1 MKMNNKFM
9 ENIGLK
15 ITALIFAVV
24 LWLIVVNVDDPVKTV
39 TYRNIPVTIENT
51 EIVTNRGKT
60 YKVVD
65 DTQTVNVVVSTK
77 RSNISKVTADKIV
90 ATADMSE
97 MQLESLVPIKVTIP
111 GFTGEYT
118 ASASPGNL
126 KVKIEERTKKVFPVT
141 VLTTGTPRDGYVV
154 DKDNAVAIPE
164 KIEVK
169 GSESIVSSIESV
181 IAKVD
186 VSGISKDEILPA
198 EIIFYDNHGS
208 VVNRSQLVDN
218 LGEEG
223 ITVDVKVL
231 NVKSVGIRADLT
243 ASDDENT
250 IYKVTCE
257 PSSIQVCGEE
267 ELLKD
272 FDEIVIPSE
281 AINYNGEEGKLETT
295 IDVSTYLPEGI
306 SLLDS
311 KGNNVVL
318 TVVVEKEGTK
328 TVEFQVE
335 SIKIENLSEKLKV
348 SFEEGTE
355 LKLQFAGPQEELD
368 KLNLKEIV
376 SIDMKNNINP
386 GVYEVPVIVSLDEES
401 GIVLTETPYIKVKLT
416 EKKKGPDIKSNTVDE

>member
-1 MKMNNKFM
+1 MMMNNKFM

-15 ITALIFAVV
+15 IAALIFAVV

-65 DTQTVNVVVSTK
+65 DTQTVNVVVSAK
-77 RSNISKVTADKIV
+77 RSDISRITSDKIV

-97 MQLESLVPIKVTIP
+97 MQLESLVPIKVSIP
-111 GFTGEYT
+111 GFAGEYT
-118 ASASPGNL
+118 ATASPGNL
-126 KVKIEERTKKVFPVT
+126 KVKIEERTKKVFPIT
-141 VLTTGTPRDGYVV
+141 VALTGTPRDGYVV
-154 DKDNAVAIPE
+154 DKDKALAIPE

-169 GSESIVSSIESV
+169 GSESLVSSIETV
-181 IAKVD
+181 IARVD
-186 VSGISKDEILPA
+186 VSGISKDEVLPA
-198 EIIFYDNHGS
+198 EIIFYDSNGI
-208 VVNRSQLVDN
+208 VVNRSQLTDN
-218 LGEEG
+218 IGEEG
-223 ITVDVKVL
+223 IAVDVKVL
-231 NVKSVGIRADLT
+231 NVKTVSIRADLN
-243 ASDDENT
+243 AAGEGNT
-250 IYKVTCE
+250 IYNVTCE

-267 ELLKD
+267 EIIND
-272 FDEIVIPSE
+272 FNEIVIPSE
-281 AINYNGEEGKLETT
+281 DIDYNGEEGKLETT
-295 IDVSTYLPEGI
+295 IDISTYLPEGI

-318 TVVVEKEGTK
+318 TVVVEKEGTR

-335 SIKIENLSEKLKV
+335 SIKIENLSDKLKV
-348 SFEEGTE
+348 SFEGETE
-355 LKLQFAGPQEELD
+355 ILLQFTGPQEELD

-386 GVYEVPVIVSLDEES
+386 GEYEVPVIVDLEESS

-416 EKKKGPDIKSNTVDE
+416 EKKKGLDIKSKIKGE